1 VKGVATGIGLIAALL
16 GYPSVAHGQSAKP
29 PRVELGAG
37 VIWDGH
43 QALGAR
49 AATETTSSGS
59 TLALFNSSSDL
70 ASAAGFE
77 GRLGVRVTRS
87 LVLEAATT
95 YVKPEL
101 RIALSGDSENAAPV
115 TATETIQQFTIGG
128 SVLWYVP
135 GPPRRFA
142 PFAIAGGGYLRQLH
156 AAATLVD
163 TGRYYQ
169 FGGGVSALLTGP
181 GHLHTAGIGVRA
193 DVRALVRSR
202 GVAFDGGTATSPAAG
217 LSAFVRF

>member
-1 VKGVATGIGLIAALL
+1 VKGLTTVLALL
-16 GYPSVAHGQSAKP
+16 GALLSQPSTAFAQSAKP
-29 PRVELGAG
+29 PRVEVGAG
-37 VIWDGH
+37 LIWNG
-43 QALGAR
+43 QQTLGAR
-49 AATETTSSGS
+49 AATETTSGGS
-59 TLALFNSSSDL
+59 TLALFSSSSEL
-70 ASAAGFE
+70 GSAAGFE
-77 GRLGVRVTRS
+77 GRLGVRVMHS
-87 LVLEAATT
+87 LVLEADTT

-135 GPPRRFA
+135 GPSRRFA
-142 PFAIAGGGYLRQLH
+142 PFAIAGAGYLRQLH
-156 AAATLVD
+156 ESATLVD

-193 DVRALVRSR
+193 DVRAFVRSR